1 MAVDHPTDEINAAL
15 RARYGDKD
23 ARWRGPWNGTLA
35 TMLAHRSVR
44 HFTDGDIDD
53 DTLTALIAAAQSAS
67 TSSNLQSWSV
77 VAVRDPERKRALRQ
91 LAGDQAF
98 IEQAPIVLVWVADFS
113 RAAQL
118 ADDAGVALA
127 AAELVESTIVG
138 MVDAA
143 LASQNALVAAESLGL
158 GGVYIGA
165 MRNDP
170 DGVAELL
177 GLPPRAMAVAGL
189 AIGHPDPTDTAGVK
203 PRLPQSAVL
212 HHERY
217 DREAA
222 AAGAA
227 AYESALGDY
236 YASQGRPVSWRQ
248 TVLRRLSDYQ
258 NLSGREHL
266 RAALE
271 RRGLPSR

>member
-15 RARYGDKD
+15 RARYGDED
-23 ARWRGPWNGTLA
+23 ARWRGPWNATIA

-44 HFTDGDIDD
+44 RFTERAVDD

>member
-23 ARWRGPWNGTLA
+23 ARWRGPWNDTLA

-44 HFTDGDIDD
+44 RFTERAVDD

-77 VAVRDPERKRALRQ
+77 VAVRDPERKRALRR

-98 IEQAPIVLVWVADFS
+98 IDQAPVVLVWVADFS

-127 AAELVESTIVG
+127 AADLVESTIVG

-143 LASQNALVAAESLGL
+143 LASQNAFVAAESLGL

-212 HHERY
+212 HHEHY
-217 DREAA
+217 DPEAA
-222 AAGAA
+222 AAGVA

-271 RRGLPSR
+271 IGRAHV

>member
-1 MAVDHPTDEINAAL
+1 MTEARDADAAL

-23 ARWRGPWNGTLA
+23 ARWRGPWNDTLA

-44 HFTDGDIDD
+44 RFTDGDIDD

-98 IEQAPIVLVWVADFS
+98 IEQAPVVLVWVADFS

-118 ADDAGVALA
+118 ADDAGIALA
-127 AAELVESTIVG
+127 AADLVESTIVG

-165 MRNDP
+165 MRNDA

-177 GLPPRAMAVAGL
+177 GLPPRVMAVAGL
-189 AIGHPDPTDTAGVK
+189 AIGHRDPTDTAGVK

-217 DREAA
+217 DPEAA

>member
-1 MAVDHPTDEINAAL
+1 
-15 RARYGDKD
+15 
-23 ARWRGPWNGTLA
+23 
-35 TMLAHRSVR
+35 MLAHRSVR
-44 HFTDGDIDD
+44 RFTERAVDD
-53 DTLTALIAAAQSAS
+53 DTLTALVAAAQSAS

-98 IEQAPIVLVWVADFS
+98 IEQAPVVLVWVADFS

-127 AAELVESTIVG
+127 AADLVESTIVG

-177 GLPPRAMAVAGL
+177 GLPPRVMAVAGL

-217 DREAA
+217 DPEAA

-236 YASQGRPVSWRQ
+236 YATQGRPVSWRQ
-248 TVLRRLSDYQ
+248 TVLRRLSDFQ